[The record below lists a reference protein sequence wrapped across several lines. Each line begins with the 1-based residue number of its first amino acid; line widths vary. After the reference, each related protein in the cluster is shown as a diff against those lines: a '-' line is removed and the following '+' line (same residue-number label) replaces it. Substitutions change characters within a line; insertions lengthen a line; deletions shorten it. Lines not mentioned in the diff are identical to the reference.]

1 MLDSKHQIDSNQ
13 NVQFSRCFEKIQMKK
28 WSPSYSYSYQR
39 PVNQQKPHYQMTKR
53 QSQSN
58 RKKIEHK
65 TYFSNKGEKLL
76 CILVCR
82 KKNRTYKWILI
93 VPGTYIS
100 IWIEETIAYSKLQ
113 DIFQRRN
120 IILAH
125 FGLWQEPNQICP
137 VTQVYFVRVLTYLH
151 LDLDSKDNR
160 ILESTT
166 YFSIEEKSWFG

>member
-1 MLDSKHQIDSNQ
+1 MFSSPGVLKKFKWKSGVHLIVTHANDRSISKNLIARWPKDNRNQI
-13 NVQFSRCFEKIQMKK
+13 E
-28 WSPSYSYSYQR
+28 
-39 PVNQQKPHYQMTKR
+39 
-53 QSQSN
+53 
-58 RKKIEHK
+58 KKIERK
-65 TYFSNKGEKLL
+65 TYFSNKGERLL

-82 KKNRTYKWILI
+82 KKNRTYKCILI

-151 LDLDSKDNR
+151 LDLDWKDNR

>member
-1 MLDSKHQIDSNQ
+1 
-13 NVQFSRCFEKIQMKK
+13 MKK

-65 TYFSNKGEKLL
+65 TYFSNKGERLLL

-82 KKNRTYKWILI
+82 KKNRTYKCILL

-137 VTQVYFVRVLTYLH
+137 VTQVYFVRVFTYLH
-151 LDLDSKDNR
+151 LIFGLKRQSHIRIYNIFFNWRKKVDLAKLGLWEKTK
-160 ILESTT
+160 IVSTRSV
-166 YFSIEEKSWFG
+166 SIFG